1 MLKNMGKLE
10 NKVAIITGSTKGIG
24 KTIAKRFLEEGAKVV
39 ITSSN
44 QQNVDNAMSEFASD
58 KIFGLACNVVNYE
71 EVEHLIEQTVAKFGA
86 LDIMINNAGV
96 AEPFK
101 RIVDAD
107 LDAWYKPIDV
117 NIKGTYHG
125 CRAALK
131 YFLDQNRQGKIINL
145 AGAGILKNNT
155 PYFSAYG
162 SSKAAIYRMTFALAE
177 EYKNTGIDVML
188 MNPGLV
194 RTEILSVH
202 NPTPELQKRM
212 DVFDKI
218 QDIFS
223 QSPMV
228 AANLTVKMCSDWG
241 NGKNGK
247 FYDAFSSTKKRLL
260 LFSYPFRKLFNK
272 IDRTAY

>member
-1 MLKNMGKLE
+1 MGKLQG
-10 NKVAIITGSTKGIG
+10 KIAIITGSTKGIG

-44 QQNVDNAMSEFASD
+44 QKNVDKAVDEFASD
-58 KIFGLACNVVNYE
+58 RVFGMACDVVNYDQ
-71 EVEHLIEQTVAKFGA
+71 VEQLIDATVKKFGA

-107 LDAWYKPIDV
+107 LDAWYKPIDI

-131 YFLDQNRQGKIINL
+131 YFLESNRQSKIINL

-177 EYKNTGIDVML
+177 EYKNTNVDIML

-202 NPTPELQKRM
+202 NPTPELQRRM
-212 DVFDKI
+212 EIFDKV

-228 AANLTVKMCSDWG
+228 AANMTVKMCSDWG
-241 NGKNGK
+241 TGRNGM
-247 FYDAFSSTKKRLL
+247 FFDAFNTTKKRMMLI
-260 LFSYPFRKLFNK
+260 SYPFRKLLGK
-272 IDRTAY
+272 IDRTMY